1 MSSEA
6 TELELPLV
14 QDVQL
19 TKCMRIRVKSLQHKN
34 EKPQDGEKLL
44 QANEFVFRVDF
55 SRQHGLHFLRWNVAL
70 DKPGKA
76 IVTGTSQ
83 HWTPDL
89 TNLMRRQLLE
99 PVGVFWKKPE
109 AQEVECDEAD
119 ALEFGER
126 LVELAKIRKV
136 MYFLVAFADGL
147 EPAHLK
153 CSVTFRV

>member
-1 MSSEA
+1 MAS
-6 TELELPLV
+6 ELELHLV

-19 TKCMRIRVKSLQHKN
+19 TNCMRLREQSLQQKD

-44 QANEFVFRVDF
+44 RPNEYVYRVDF
-55 SRQHGLHFLRWNVAL
+55 SRQHGLRFVRWNVVL
-70 DKPGKA
+70 EKPGKVDV
-76 IVTGTSQ
+76 IGTSQ

-99 PVGVFWKKPE
+99 PAGVFWKNPDT
-109 AQEVECDEAD
+109 QEVECNEAD

-136 MYFLVAFADGL
+136 MYFLLAYHDGL
-147 EPAHLK
+147 KPAHVK
-153 CSVTFRV
+153 CSVVFKV

>member
-1 MSSEA
+1 MVS
-6 TELELPLV
+6 ELELPLV
-14 QDVQL
+14 QDVEL
-19 TKCMRIRVKSLQHKN
+19 TNCMRLRVQSLQQKN

-44 QANEFVFRVDF
+44 QPNEFVYRVDF
-55 SRQHGLHFLRWNVAL
+55 TQQHNLRFVRWNVAL
-70 DKPGKA
+70 ENPGKVDV
-76 IVTGTSQ
+76 IGTSQ

-99 PVGVFWKKPE
+99 PVGVFWKTPDSP
-109 AQEVECDEAD
+109 EVECNEAD

-136 MYFLVAFADGL
+136 MFFLLAYAEGL

-153 CSVTFRV
+153 CSVVFRV